1 MGGARRPDCPAA
13 RDKIQV
19 AAPAGCLP
27 TGALL
32 AGLPTLNTPVAL
44 LLTALAVALGASSAF
59 FSAAETAF
67 FSLQPAQIARLKND
81 HPRCGGILDQLLA
94 EPRRVLSSILLADT
108 LANVPLC
115 LLSLY
120 LLRHWPGG
128 RMEVGPPSIRF
139 WLVALLLFLLI
150 VFVCDLLPKV
160 LALRNPEAVARPAAA
175 VLGALRPVLDP
186 LSAGL
191 QRLGEWLADRLT
203 PHRFA
208 KPLQL
213 TEDEFENIVQLGAE
227 SGAIRVTEGE
237 MIQEIIKLG
246 DKTAKDVMT
255 PRLDAFALTD
265 ELSNAEAV
273 AEIRAARR
281 RFVPIYGETPDDI
294 EGVLDA
300 PRFFRAIFDAGVSLG
315 DDAALNALPH
325 FSELV
330 DSPSFVPETMR
341 AHDLLRAF
349 LKHRR
354 GLAIVVDEYGGIEGV
369 VTLGDIVE
377 EIIGDALPRGGEE
390 DLYIEE
396 LADADATETA
406 TAAAVLGG
414 TGPRSLLV
422 NGNARL
428 DDIAEHPGFESLLTT
443 TPEGIDTIG
452 GLIFTQLGYV
462 PKIGT
467 ELALPSGLLLTVR
480 QATRR
485 RVEEVLITRRKE
497 EEKSA
502 RETPAANPTTRRR
515 DPHALRAPPLMTR

>member
-1 MGGARRPDCPAA
+1 MNTLLAFLLPA
-13 RDKIQV
+13 V
-19 AAPAGCLP
+19 AVTL
-27 TGALL
+27 GAL
-32 AGLPTLNTPVAL
+32 
-44 LLTALAVALGASSAF
+44 SAF

-67 FSLQPAQIARLKND
+67 FSLQNTQIARLKEL
-81 HPRCGGILDQLLA
+81 HPRCTDTLNRLLA
-94 EPRRVLSSILLADT
+94 EPRRLLSIILLADT

-128 RMEVGPPSIRF
+128 RAAEVGLPGIRF
-139 WLVALLLFLLI
+139 WLAALALFLLI
-150 VFVCDLLPKV
+150 VVVCDLLPKV
-160 LALRNPEAVARPAAA
+160 LALRNPIAIARPAAI

-191 QRLGEWLADRLT
+191 HRLGEWLADRLT
-203 PHRFA
+203 PKSFS
-208 KPLQL
+208 KPLDL

-227 SGAIRVTEGE
+227 SGALRATEGE

-255 PRLDAFALTD
+255 PRVDAFTLPDA
-265 ELSNAEAV
+265 LSNAEA
-273 AEIRAARR
+273 AAKIRAAGRR
-281 RFVPIYGETPDDI
+281 LVPIYGETPDDI

-300 PRFFRAIFDAGVSLG
+300 PRFFRAILDAGIAVG

-330 DSPSFVPETMR
+330 DPPSYVSETMR
-341 AHDLLRAF
+341 ALDLLRAF

-354 GLAIVVDEYGGIEGV
+354 GLAIIVDEYGGIEGV

-377 EIIGDALPRGGEE
+377 EIIGDALPRGGDE

-396 LADADATETA
+396 LADEGDGDSS
-406 TAAAVLGG
+406 VNK
-414 TGPRSLLV
+414 LLV

-428 DDIAEHPGFESLLTT
+428 DDIAEHAGFETVLTT

-452 GLIFTQLGYV
+452 GLIFTRLGYL
-462 PKIGT
+462 PKTGSEIH
-467 ELALPSGLLLTVR
+467 LPDGLVLTVR

-485 RVEEVLITRRKE
+485 RIEEVLI
-497 EEKSA
+497 EKKNA
-502 RETPAANPTTRRR
+502 PAAGDNDSGSTKAPTTTTTLGARNT
-515 DPHALRAPPLMTR
+515 AQS